1 MSNARKKE
9 LLREYKE
16 TPQRAG
22 VFAVVC
28 GERRWTGTSRNL
40 DKQKNSLWF
49 QLGMGNYPNA
59 DLQKAWNAAGE
70 AAFAYEVLEEVKDD
84 NPLIIGEL
92 LKEREAVWRAQL
104 GAEKVAG

>member
-16 TPQRAG
+16 TAQRAG
-22 VFAVVC
+22 IFAVVC
-28 GERRWTGTSRNL
+28 GDRRWTGTSRNL

-59 DLQKAWNAAGE
+59 ELQKAWKDAGE

-84 NPLIIGEL
+84 NALIIGEL
-92 LKEREAVWRAQL
+92 LKEREAAWRKEL
-104 GAEKVAG
+104 NAEKVAG